1 MRASST
7 PSKRKRTPPESDVT
21 ALNVDRD
28 VIRHPSADLG
38 RICAPV
44 TPPKTQS
51 DGLLGYLSPQQFE
64 DRNPRPMVKSAA

>member
-1 MRASST
+1 MKASST
-7 PSKRKRTPPESDVT
+7 PPKRKRTPLESDVT

-38 RICAPV
+38 RIRAPV

-51 DGLLGYLSPQQFE
+51 DGLLDVIIP
-64 DRNPRPMVKSAA
+64 RNDKPRMV